1 MAEEPY
7 NEHEIITELQRKV
20 VELERCL
27 ATSTDGRENIIAA
40 QKLTKVYGRGATRV
54 VALKAVDLSI
64 RKGEFVAVQGPSG
77 SGKTTLLNMLGA
89 LDRPTS
95 GRVFIDGIETSGVP
109 ERQLY
114 QVRRGKVG
122 FIFQT
127 YYLVPTL
134 NALQNVLMPVLPIRG
149 RKRYERRA
157 VRLLELVGLKDRMRH
172 KPGELS
178 GGEQQ
183 RVAIAR
189 ALILNPGVI
198 LADEPTGNLDTKTG
212 AEIIDIMHRLNE
224 KRGKTFI
231 IVTHDRRIAE
241 SAERVLYLRDGML
254 SDLPTEGD

>member
-1 MAEEPY
+1 MERESHIEQETIAG
-7 NEHEIITELQRKV
+7 LQRKV
-20 VELERCL
+20 DNLERRL
-27 ATSTDGRENIIAA
+27 AVSKGQQENIVVA
-40 QKLTKVYGRGATRV
+40 QKLTKVYGRGATRI
-54 VALKAVDLSI
+54 VALQAVDLSI

-89 LDRPTS
+89 LDRPTG

-114 QVRRGKVG
+114 QVRRERVG
-122 FIFQT
+122 FIFQS

-134 NALQNVLMPVLPIRG
+134 NALQNVLMPVLPVRG
-149 RKRYERRA
+149 SNRYERRA

-183 RVAIAR
+183 RVSIAR
-189 ALILNPGVI
+189 ALILNPSLI

-224 KRGKTFI
+224 KREKTFV

-241 SAERVLYLRDGML
+241 SAERVLYLRDGKL
-254 SDLPTEGD
+254 SDVSTEVY